1 MDIRKVN
8 INELNAAEYNP
19 RIDLCPKDEEY
30 QKLKK
35 SIETFGY
42 VEPIVW
48 NEKTRNVVG
57 GHQRLKILKEQG
69 KDEIECVVVSLDDKD
84 EKILN
89 ISLNKVKGCWDIV
102 KLTDLLREL
111 DNFGDIEL
119 TGFDDN
125 ELQDFLKLSE
135 TNVTETV

>member
-1 MDIRKVN
+1 M
-8 INELNAAEYNP
+8 
-19 RIDLCPKDEEY
+19 
-30 QKLKK
+30 
-35 SIETFGY
+35 
-42 VEPIVW
+42 
-48 NEKTRNVVG
+48 
-57 GHQRLKILKEQG
+57 
-69 KDEIECVVVSLDDKD
+69 VSLDDKD

-89 ISLNKVKGCWDIV
+89 ISLNKVKGCWDIG

-111 DNFGDIEL
+111 DNFGDIEI